1 MHQLCTNLT
10 FISDPGHG
18 WLRVPLV
25 DIAALGLE
33 TAISN
38 YSFIDGHHAYLE
50 EDCDCARYLETLQE
64 HMQAKPMIHEEYRD
78 HFSRNRPRFGD
89 IQFTAEFWDKLRG

>member
-38 YSFIDGHHAYLE
+38 YSFIDGHYAYLE
-50 EDCDCARYLETLQE
+50 EDCDCARYLEAFQE
-64 HMQAKPMIHEEYRD
+64 HMQEKPTIHEEYRD

-89 IQFTAEFWDKLRG
+89 AQFNAEFWNSLRD